1 MNSYDSL
8 LFKDQQSILGSEVAL
23 VSLIRA
29 NVLHAFL
36 LALSNIK
43 PHDPVQLKSA
53 LARGLRVLS
62 TAIAE
67 VVGPSQLGLK
77 TWSPDLRSEA
87 TVALSYLFEVNRF
100 PSIKV

>member
-1 MNSYDSL
+1 MCSYDSL
-8 LFKDQQSILGSEVAL
+8 LFKDQHFIPGSEVAL

-29 NVLHAFL
+29 NVLHPFL

-67 VVGPSQLGLK
+67 AVGPSQLGLR
-77 TWSPDLRSEA
+77 TWSSDLRSEA
-87 TVALSYLFEVNRF
+87 NVALSYLFEVNRF
-100 PSIKV
+100 SSIKA